1 MNATLNKI
9 APAWK
14 AIEQATR
21 LGPIKNKAH
30 YHEIVV
36 LSDALIGEIGGNAA
50 HPLVSLL
57 YIVGD
62 LIRDYD
68 EKHYAIPDASPAGI
82 VAFLMEQHGL
92 RQSDLPEIGT
102 QGVVSE
108 VLSGKRALNARQI
121 KRLAERFGVAAG
133 AFL

>member
-1 MNATLNKI
+1 MIAVLNKI

-14 AIEQATR
+14 AIERAAR

-30 YHEIVV
+30 YNEMKA
-36 LSDALIGEIGGNAA
+36 LSDTLIDEIGRNAE
-50 HPLVSLL
+50 HPLAGLL

-68 EKHYAIPDASPAGI
+68 EKHFPIADAQPAEVI
-82 VAFLMEQHGL
+82 AFLMKQHGL

-102 QGVVSE
+102 QSIVSE
-108 VLSGKRALNARQI
+108 VLSGKRELNAKQI
-121 KRLAERFGVAAG
+121 KRLAERFGVQAG